1 MQTLGP
7 GTVSGTKK
15 KKKKRHTVNNSQM
28 NHKW

>member
-15 KKKKRHTVNNSQM
+15 KKKRHTVNNSRM